1 MPALVIVP
9 HRSVDAALVAR
20 VASRLSEGDLAR
32 LSSLHH
38 DLDGLA
44 AFVAGRAAL
53 QRALSDA
60 GAPDARI
67 DATCPDCGLSHGRPV
82 VVDGSGRLSVSVSHA
97 DGQAFAVA
105 ARYPVGIDAETMGA
119 LRGRA
124 QAIDELAP
132 GHGDPG
138 RRWTAV
144 EAVLKADGRGLRRDP
159 GAVRVG
165 RLSARLDGR
174 LYTLRTTRAGDCL
187 ITVAT
192 GLRRTV

>member
-20 VASRLSEGDLAR
+20 VSSRLSDGDRAR

-60 GAPDARI
+60 GDGDARI
-67 DATCPDCGLSHGRPV
+67 DATCPDCGLSHGRPRA
-82 VVDGSGRLSVSVSHA
+82 VDGSRRLYVSVSHA
-97 DGQAFAVA
+97 AGQAFAVA
-105 ARYPVGIDAETMGA
+105 ARHPIGIDAEAMDD
-119 LRGRA
+119 LRARGG
-124 QAIDELAP
+124 AIDELAP
-132 GHGDPG
+132 GRGDPA

-174 LYTLRTTRAGDCL
+174 HYTLRTTRAGDCL
-187 ITVAT
+187 VTVAT
-192 GLRRTV
+192 GLSRQP

>member
-9 HRSVDAALVAR
+9 HRSVDAALVTR

-38 DLDGLA
+38 DLDRLA

-60 GAPDARI
+60 GVAEARI

-82 VVDGSGRLSVSVSHA
+82 VVGASRPLHVSVSHA

-105 ARYPVGIDAETMGA
+105 AHHPVGIDAEA
-119 LRGRA
+119 LVDLQSRGR
-124 QAIDELAP
+124 AIDELAP

-144 EAVLKADGRGLRRDP
+144 EAVLKAEGSGLRRDP

-165 RLSARLDGR
+165 RLTARLDGR
-174 LYTLRTTRAGDCL
+174 RYTLRTTRAGDCVV
-187 ITVAT
+187 TVAT
-192 GLRRTV
+192 GVRRER

>member
-20 VASRLSEGDLAR
+20 VSSRLSEGDLAR

-60 GAPDARI
+60 GDAEARI
-67 DATCPDCGLSHGRPV
+67 DATCPDCGLSHGRPRV
-82 VVDGSGRLSVSVSHA
+82 VGGSRRLYVSASHA
-97 DGQAFAVA
+97 AGQAFAVA
-105 ARYPVGIDAETMGA
+105 GRHPIGIDAEAMDD
-119 LRGRA
+119 LRARSG
-124 QAIDELAP
+124 AIDELAP
-132 GHGDPG
+132 GRGDPG

-174 LYTLRTTRAGDCL
+174 RYTLRTTRAGDCL
-187 ITVAT
+187 VTVAT
-192 GLRRTV
+192 GLSRQP